1 MGHVFLPILGL
12 MVLMAVAVLMVPVAN
27 RLNLPHTVALAVVG
41 GVIGV
46 LALMF
51 GDTKG
56 LGIVGDFITAMR
68 GFSITSEIIMFV
80 FVPALVF
87 ESALQ
92 IDVRRL
98 MEDLPSI
105 LFLAVIGLLISTA
118 AVGYTMSWASGIGI
132 VACLLLG
139 AIVSATDPVAVVAIF
154 KELGAPK
161 RLGMLIE
168 GESLFNDA
176 TAIVLFTI
184 LAAMLASGGE
194 ADLASGA
201 LDFVRVFLGG
211 VIVGYIIARMF
222 CLVFAQLRR
231 MPLVEITLTI
241 NLAFLSF
248 IIAEHYLHVS
258 GVMAVMTS
266 ALVLGSYGRTAISP
280 ETWHA
285 LTETWEQIG
294 FWFNSLIFVLVGM
307 AVPGILLGIG
317 PHEAWLIALLIGVGF
332 AARAVIIYG
341 LLPLMK
347 IMRLAESVSISY
359 QTVMVWG
366 GLRGAVSLALALAV
380 MENEA
385 FDADTRT
392 FISVMVTSFVLFT
405 LFVNATTVGMVMRLF
420 GLDALSPTDVAVRNR
435 ALALSLAD
443 ISEQVLATAKVDQV
457 DSDDHAANYATDVLE
472 DYSQRLQQAQANLD
486 MTEGI
491 SDEDWILIGLTT
503 LTNQERLLY
512 LDRFTAGYVSAS
524 LARLLLASADDD
536 LDALKLDGVEGYR
549 TMTQRLTGF
558 SFPIR
563 MALEAQRRFGWS
575 RPLASRLADRFEILM
590 VTQTVFRELLEK
602 GLPRVAE
609 LMSAD
614 TAKRL
619 ESELQDRSAAIE
631 QALDVLRLQYPD
643 YARTLQ
649 TRHLGR
655 VGLRLE
661 DAGYTRMLKEAIIS
675 KEVHAA
681 LDRELQSRAAEFE
694 SRPPLDLEL
703 DPAAL
708 VAKVPFL
715 ASLSPERIAE
725 IAGLLK
731 PRLVIPG
738 EKIVTKGDMG
748 DAMYFVSTGAVEV
761 PIEPAPVRLGSG
773 EFFGEMA
780 LVTNQPRSTDVI
792 ALGYCQ
798 LLTLQR
804 NDFNRVLDA
813 NPELKEIINRVAEER
828 QAAHDQN

>member
-1 MGHVFLPILGL
+1 
-12 MVLMAVAVLMVPVAN
+12 MVLMAIAVLMVPVAS
-27 RLNLPHTVALAVVG
+27 RLNLPHTVALAVLG

-46 LALMF
+46 LALIF

-68 GFSITSEIIMFV
+68 GFSITSDVIMFV

-118 AVGYTMSWASGIGI
+118 AVGYTMAWASGFNL

-161 RLGMLIE
+161 RLGILIE

-194 ADLASGA
+194 ADLTGGA
-201 LDFVRVFLGG
+201 LDFGRVFLGG
-211 VIVGYIIARMF
+211 VIVGYIIARLF
-222 CLVFAQLRR
+222 CLIFAQLRR

-258 GVMAVMTS
+258 GVMSVMTS
-266 ALVLGSYGRTAISP
+266 ALVLGSTGRTSISP
-280 ETWHA
+280 ATWHA
-285 LTETWEQIG
+285 LSETWEQIG

-307 AVPGILLGIG
+307 AVPGILMGIG
-317 PHEAWLIALLIGVGF
+317 VHEAWLIALLIGVGF
-332 AARAVIIYG
+332 AARAAIIFG

-347 IMRLAESVSISY
+347 IMRLAESVSIAC

-380 MENEA
+380 IENDA

-392 FISVMVTSFVLFT
+392 FIGIMVTSFVLFT
-405 LFVNATTVGMVMRLF
+405 LFVNATTVGMVMHLF

-443 ISEQVLATAKVDQV
+443 ISEQVLATATVDQA
-457 DSDDHAANYATDVLE
+457 DRDDHAVNYATDVLE
-472 DYSQRLQQAQANLD
+472 DYSQRLQKAQANLE
-486 MTEGI
+486 MTEEI
-491 SDEDWILIGLTT
+491 SDDDWVLIGLTT
-503 LTNQERLLY
+503 LANQERLLY
-512 LDRFTAGYVSAS
+512 LDRFSAGYVSAP

-536 LDALKLDGVEGYR
+536 LDALKLEGVEGYR
-549 TMTQRLTGF
+549 TATQRLTGF
-558 SFPIR
+558 SFSIR
-563 MALEAQRRFGWS
+563 MALGAQRRFGWS

-590 VTQTVFRELLEK
+590 VTRTVFRELLEK

-609 LMSAD
+609 LMSED

-681 LDRELQSRAAEFE
+681 LDRELQTRAAEFE

-715 ASLSPERIAE
+715 ASLNPERIAE

-738 EKIVTKGDMG
+738 EKIVTKGEMG

-780 LVTNQPRSTDVI
+780 LVTNQPRSTDVT

-798 LLTLQR
+798 LLTLHR

-813 NPELKEIINRVAEER
+813 NPELKETINRVAEQR
-828 QAAHDQN
+828 QAALDQN

>member
-1 MGHVFLPILGL
+1 MEHVYLLILGL
-12 MVLMAVAVLMVPVAN
+12 MVLMALAVLMVPVAN

-41 GVIGV
+41 GVIGI
-46 LALMF
+46 LALLA
-51 GDTKG
+51 GDSEG
-56 LGIVGDFITAMR
+56 MGIAGDFLTAMR
-68 GFSITSEIIMFV
+68 DFSITSEAIIFL

-105 LFLAVIGLLISTA
+105 LFLAVIGLLVSTA
-118 AVGYTMSWASGIGI
+118 AVGYAMSWASGVGLI
-132 VACLLLG
+132 ACLLLG

-161 RLGMLIE
+161 RLGILIE

-176 TAIVLFTI
+176 TAIVMFTI
-184 LAAMLASGGE
+184 LAAMLVNGGD
-194 ADLASGA
+194 ADLAGGA

-211 VIVGYIIARMF
+211 VIVGYIIARLF
-222 CLVFAQLRR
+222 CLVLAQLRR

-241 NLAFLSF
+241 SLAFLSF

-258 GVMAVMTS
+258 GVMSVMTA
-266 ALVLGSYGRTAISP
+266 ALVLGSVGRTAISP
-280 ETWHA
+280 ATWHG

-307 AVPGILLGIG
+307 AVPGILQNIG
-317 PHEAWLIALLIGVGF
+317 PTEAWLIALLIGVAF

-341 LLPLMK
+341 LLPLMRL
-347 IMRLAESVSISY
+347 MRLAESVSIPF

-380 MENEA
+380 IENDA
-385 FDADTRT
+385 FDPATRS
-392 FISVMVTSFVLFT
+392 FIGIMVTSFVLFT
-405 LFVNATTVGMVMRLF
+405 LAVNATTVGLVMHLF

-443 ISEQVLATAKVDQV
+443 ISERVRTTAELDQTADNDYARDVLMNYRERLRQAEANMEMSQEI
-457 DSDDHAANYATDVLE
+457 SDD
-472 DYSQRLQQAQANLD
+472 
-486 MTEGI
+486 
-491 SDEDWILIGLTT
+491 DWVLIGLTT
-503 LTNQERLLY
+503 LTSQERLLY
-512 LDRFTAGYVSAS
+512 LDRFAAGYVSAS

-536 LDALKLDGVEGYR
+536 LDALKQDGIDGYR
-549 TMTQRLTGF
+549 AATQRLTGF
-558 SFPIR
+558 SFQIR
-563 MALEAQRRFGWS
+563 MALEIQRRFGWS

-590 VTQTVFRELLEK
+590 VNRTVFHELLET
-602 GLPRVAE
+602 GLPKVAA
-609 LMSAD
+609 LMSKD
-614 TAKRL
+614 TALRL
-619 ESELQDRSAAIE
+619 KAELQDRSGAVE

-643 YARTLQ
+643 YAHTLQ
-649 TRHLGR
+649 ARHLGR

-681 LDRELQSRAAEFE
+681 LDRELQERAEALEA
-694 SRPPLDLEL
+694 RPPLDLEL

-725 IAGLLK
+725 IANLLK

-738 EKIVTKGDMG
+738 EKIVKKGDSG
-748 DAMYFVSTGAVEV
+748 DAMYFISTGAVEV

-780 LVTNQPRSTDVI
+780 LVANQRRSTDVI

-798 LLTLQR
+798 LLTLNRQ
-804 NDFNRVLDA
+804 DFNRVLDA
-813 NPELKEIINRVAEER
+813 NPELRATINRVAEER
-828 QAAHDQN
+828 QAALNQA